1 MLREF
6 KGEDHNGYVSNRPQD
21 RHDPDLIRVVETLG
35 KGANGISAD
44 IEIVEVPKV
53 FKNTYRITE
62 YDGMESVLYLPN
74 HHAVKWLEEGKI
86 VLDSTE

>member
-1 MLREF
+1 MSFKVAINGCYGGFSISNKAVKMLREF

-44 IEIVEVPKV
+44 IEIVEPAAAS
-53 FKNTYRITE
+53 
-62 YDGMESVLYLPN
+62 D
-74 HHAVKWLEEGKI
+74 
-86 VLDSTE
+86 